1 MTYASATTAITCQAK
16 TDFFNGGMC
25 LATVTTL
32 TCTCSS
38 TTAMT
43 AMGGSGI
50 SGIAVG
56 MAVTGTNTAANT
68 VVAQLTG
75 QSTLTL
81 SNASTGA
88 LTNPTFTGDVMY
100 ISLINNASAQQYN
113 NLLVNAGTPGTGTP
127 SVTNI
132 GTDACT
138 NTSGSAYTAGGLALA
153 NVLAVLSS
161 QTAVGS
167 FSTTIQWTSA
177 SFSVYCGV
185 IYNKSARLGGASG
198 GITPGVGSAG
208 TTSTIAVNHTV
219 SVHDFGG
226 VQTVSA
232 GTFTLVVPT
241 ANSSTGLL
249 RIA

>member
-1 MTYASATTAITCQAK
+1 
-16 TDFFNGGMC
+16 
-25 LATVTTL
+25 
-32 TCTCSS
+32 
-38 TTAMT
+38 
-43 AMGGSGI
+43 
-50 SGIAVG
+50 
-56 MAVTGTNTAANT
+56 
-68 VVAQLTG
+68 
-75 QSTLTL
+75 
-81 SNASTGA
+81 
-88 LTNPTFTGDVMY
+88 MY

-132 GTDACT
+132 GTDECT